1 MPQDKAVHCGKSFFN
16 KSHYAGSML
25 PKLRA
30 QTPHTEMEL
39 HVKVW
44 NSPRLLFDGS
54 AGQGTYRIPAIMWMF
69 LFSSQHSSVTT
80 VWEVTQK
87 KQNDDLFV
95 HPRTLVLVSVARAL
109 TCIRLHLTTAKVN
122 GILSAVFVAQRTCLN
137 CIMKENGKPDIFPEM
152 KSQLLWTIPRPQQSW
167 GLFFSGTQFRWKQST
182 VTFEA
187 AEVSETDIWKPERIN
202 P

>member
-1 MPQDKAVHCGKSFFN
+1 MPQDMAVHCGKSFFN

-39 HVKVW
+39 HVKIW

-54 AGQGTYRIPAIMWMF
+54 AGQGTYHIPAIMWMF

-95 HPRTLVLVSVARAL
+95 HPRMIVLVSFAHAL
-109 TCIRLHLTTAKVN
+109 TCICLHLCTAKVN
-122 GILSAVFVAQRTCLN
+122 GISSVVVIALRTCLN
-137 CIMKENGKPDIFPEM
+137 WIMKENGKSDIFPEM
-152 KSQLLWTIPRPQQSW
+152 MSQLLRTIHRAQ
-167 GLFFSGTQFRWKQST
+167 
-182 VTFEA
+182 
-187 AEVSETDIWKPERIN
+187 
-202 P
+202 